1 MIAASRK
8 PAPRPR
14 ARSTSNPLTIKWNG
28 GFALPPFDKIEVR
41 HFKPA
46 LEAAFREHK
55 AEIEKIATNRTASTF
70 TNTIVALEKSGWQ
83 LSRVAAVF
91 SNLEAADSTPEL
103 QQVAREMAP
112 RFACHETR
120 ILLDKRLFKRI
131 DDLFERR
138 ATLKLDD
145 EDRRV
150 PRTASSRIRSCWG
163 PSVAGRKI
171 ARQGDQCAARDP
183 RDAVHAERPQR
194 RAVMASRPRR

>member
-1 MIAASRK
+1 MAALPCR
-8 PAPRPR
+8 
-14 ARSTSNPLTIKWNG
+14 RSTKSK
-28 GFALPPFDKIEVR
+28 FATSSRRLKP
-41 HFKPA
+41 HFASIRLRLKKSRP
-46 LEAAFREHK
+46 
-55 AEIEKIATNRTASTF
+55 TAPQPTF

-194 RAVMASRPRR
+194 RAVMASRSRR